1 MIEEEAISEPPAALA
16 TVLEI
21 NIAACSRA
29 WGGKSS

>member
-1 MIEEEAISEPPAALA
+1 MIEEEAIPEPQAALA

-29 WGGKSS
+29 CGGISA